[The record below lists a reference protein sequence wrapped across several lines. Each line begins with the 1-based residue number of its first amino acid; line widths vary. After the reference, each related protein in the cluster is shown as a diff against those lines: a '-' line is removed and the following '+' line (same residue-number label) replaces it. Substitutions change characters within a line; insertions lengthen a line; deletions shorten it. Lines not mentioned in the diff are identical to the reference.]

1 MTFADVVSIEFA
13 LRFSNSFE
21 ILQAIISFFH
31 GRHVLPLR
39 YVFLAAATPSSSAVL
54 CGELPSIGYRSLSE
68 SLFFLA
74 QKKEN
79 KGVFLSLKN
88 ANTMLTYPLSLLPIP
103 DLIPANSSSSSLMAT
118 ANYNY
123 YYNNNSKSLK
133 TTKTLGLSFP
143 ADSFSMRRKNRK
155 PICVEPSF
163 STQKQGIW
171 SIRFDG
177 NPEFVAELVTAND
190 FKDAY
195 TIEDRTEGP

>member
-54 CGELPSIGYRSLSE
+54 C
-68 SLFFLA
+68 
-74 QKKEN
+74 
-79 KGVFLSLKN
+79 
-88 ANTMLTYPLSLLPIP
+88 